1 MPFPRF
7 SLFVT
12 SDIMVVAR
20 VTEPFKRPPTTR
32 DIRNKV
38 KVFDCHH
45 IKYDVNVPIYYK
57 KTITWFLKMLPANV
71 IHIIIII

>member
-32 DIRNKV
+32 DIRNNV

-45 IKYDVNVPIYYK
+45 IKYEDKVPTYK
-57 KTITWFLKMLPANV
+57 KQYKKDVLKHDLRY
-71 IHIIIII
+71 